1 MVELIIVIVLIG
13 ALAAIGVPRLMS
25 ENDTPALVFGER
37 VVSTLREASKDA
49 QARRRLVCLSSTAT
63 TLRVRIRTSPSRA
76 SDAQG
81 AGACDAGFSD
91 IVEGS
96 SDSTDPKVTQAGLP
110 ATLYFQPDGTI
121 SASPAGA
128 PLGRFEVSIR
138 LRDAVQR
145 TIVVDGR
152 TGYAQ

>member
-25 ENDTPALVFGER
+25 ENDTPARVFGER
-37 VVSTLREASKDA
+37 VVSTLREAGKDA

-63 TLRVRIRTSPSRA
+63 TLRVRIRSSASRA

-81 AGACDAGFSD
+81 VAACDTSFSD
-91 IVEGS
+91 IHDGDN
-96 SDSTDPKVTQAGLP
+96 DSQDPKVTQAGLP
-110 ATLYFQPDGTI
+110 AVLYFQPDGSI

-128 PLGRFEVSIR
+128 PLGQFDVNIR